1 MKKTNDIFDTIIGSI
16 NWKLGKFNMLP
27 VFFGIIMAFMD
38 IFMISNL
45 SSIHQGTMSAGWGV
59 PLSVGIYAL
68 QPLIFLKAMSYDGMA
83 ITNLVWNLLSSDVA
97 LTLQGLIIFGE
108 PIKGVRLIGVC
119 LSIISIF
126 LMAYTEE

>member
-1 MKKTNDIFDTIIGSI
+1 MKKTNDIFDNIITSI

-45 SSIHQGTMSAGWGV
+45 SLIHQGTMSAGWGV

-97 LTLQGLIIFGE
+97 LTLQGLVIFGE

-119 LSIISIF
+119 MSIISIF